1 MVKHILLLKV
11 IEDEQTADNL
21 EQIKEDLLTVADEA
35 NGLVSAEVGYNYS
48 DADYDLVFT
57 ASFKNPAAL
66 KHFQTNPKYLKVNKF
81 IESVCESSS
90 HVDFMSESDNIIN
103 KTDAVANEKKASAQK
118 KNNSVT
124 KTTKT
129 TKSTPKT
136 TAKSTAKAAP
146 KTVAQ
151 PIEIESGKETAP
163 TVKINNHVLP
173 HIDEV
178 HPTPEE
184 YVHTA
189 NIREVEQVTDE
200 PVIVKPIV
208 SEQIVTEIIEPVN
221 TTATNNIAEDNIVV
235 KRIEPK
241 GTTIKDGESAMEEA
255 WRCPVC
261 NKINGAFVG
270 ICGCGAD
277 RPAYYTP
284 LSPQQVEQ
292 ARIVDT
298 PHEEA
303 NSLPFLKNSVL
314 LPSIDEFVETFK
326 PTITK
331 TVNAIKRS
339 AGEDVSGYDEKEADD
354 TELTAAARAA
364 ANLDAEEKIDVIKIE
379 PKGKQIKDGESAM
392 KEAWKCPVCNKI
404 NGAFVGICGC
414 GVHRPDEY
422 TPVPLE
428 EIKAQAQ
435 EHKSSESTTNLT
447 PEIDAYEQLIH
458 SKKSQ
463 PLKSLSEALNSVKS
477 KSIQTITEAMN
488 NAEASIATSNT
499 DKFIKKKTKK
509 APSYNSKLLSTDED
523 ASLENK
529 TIRIEP
535 KGSQPRNGES
545 AMKNSWICPKCG
557 KENASYIGQCG
568 CGCQKSLTKEFA

>member
-48 DADYDLVFT
+48 DADYDLIFT

-124 KTTKT
+124 KATKT

-146 KTVAQ
+146 KTVSQ

-189 NIREVEQVTDE
+189 NIKEVEQVTDE

-221 TTATNNIAEDNIVV
+221 TTDTNNIIEDNIVV

-241 GTTIKDGESAMEEA
+241 KTTIKDGESAMEEA
-255 WRCPVC
+255 
-261 NKINGAFVG
+261 G
-270 ICGCGAD
+270 
-277 RPAYYTP
+277 
-284 LSPQQVEQ
+284 
-292 ARIVDT
+292 
-298 PHEEA
+298 
-303 NSLPFLKNSVL
+303 
-314 LPSIDEFVETFK
+314 
-326 PTITK
+326 
-331 TVNAIKRS
+331 
-339 AGEDVSGYDEKEADD
+339 D
-354 TELTAAARAA
+354 TELTAAARAT
-364 ANLDAEEKIDVIKIE
+364 ANLDAEEKIDIIKIE

-392 KEAWKCPVCNKI
+392 KKAWRCPVCNKI
-404 NGAFVGICGC
+404 NGSFVGICGC

-435 EHKSSESTTNLT
+435 AQTHEHKSSESTTNLA
-447 PEIDAYEQLIH
+447 PEIDPYEQLIH

-488 NAEASIATSNT
+488 NAEASITTSNT